1 MQSILAPTTMPE
13 TAPLPP
19 ITQGW
24 PLLGSLPALIRNP
37 FAFLTQARER
47 YGDIYTLNLGFIKII
62 VLNHPRQAQHLLRDH
77 ADKYGKG
84 GALWDSMRGL
94 VGNGLVV
101 SEGAFWLRQ
110 RRLMQP
116 HFHRQRLAG
125 LATAMIEAIDES
137 LALWNKAANRNAPFD
152 LMPAF
157 ANLTMRVVVKA
168 LFGTALSSAELDK
181 VGEQMAFALNYMPV
195 NAATSKLP
203 AWAPLPGRRR
213 YHETIAEIDK
223 VLYRIIA
230 ASRRDADPENHLLG
244 MLLNSVDEETG
255 EQMSDR
261 QLRDE
266 IFTLFLAGYE
276 TTSIALTWAFVYL
289 TSHPAV
295 MQKLQ
300 AEVEGVLAGRPPTFA
315 DLPKLIYT
323 RQILQEVLRLRP
335 PAYWGTRTAKAED
348 EIDGYRIPANT
359 MMIWLSYL
367 IHRHPEFWSN
377 PEEFDPDRFAS
388 PAEGTTARHPFA
400 WIPFGGGQHLCIGR
414 DFALVEG
421 TLALAM
427 IAQRFQIRTA
437 PGHRVREQLSTTLR
451 PKGGV
456 LVHLSPNR
464 LSEGSDSYTSP
475 FLPDHGG

>member
-1 MQSILAPTTMPE
+1 MQSILTPTTQPSM
-13 TAPLPP
+13 APLPP
-19 ITQGW
+19 MTQGW
-24 PLLGSLPALIRNP
+24 PLLGSLPAVIRNP
-37 FAFLTQARER
+37 FTFLRQARQR
-47 YGDIYTLNLGFIKII
+47 YGDIYTLNLGFMKII
-62 VLNHPRQAQHLLRDH
+62 VLSHPRQAQHLLRDH

-116 HFHRQRLAG
+116 QFHRQQLAG
-125 LATAMIEAIDES
+125 LASAMIEAIDES
-137 LALWNKAANRNAPFD
+137 LLHWSKANNGPAPFD
-152 LMPAF
+152 MMPAF
-157 ANLTMRVVVKA
+157 ANLTMRVVVKS

-181 VGEQMAFALNYMPV
+181 VGDQMAFALNYMPV
-195 NAATSKLP
+195 DAATSKLP
-203 AWAPLPGRRR
+203 AWLPLPGRRR
-213 YHETIAEIDK
+213 YHQTIAEIDK

-230 ASRRDADPENHLLG
+230 ASRGQTNSENHLLG

-300 AEVEGVLAGRPPTFA
+300 AEVDSVLAGRTPTFA
-315 DLPKLIYT
+315 DLPKLTYT

-335 PAYWGTRTAKAED
+335 PAYWGTRTSKTED

-359 MMIWLSYL
+359 MIIWLSYM
-367 IHRHPEFWSN
+367 IHRHPDFWAN
-377 PEEFDPDRFAS
+377 PEEFDPERFAL
-388 PAEGTTARHPFA
+388 PAAGAPPRHSFA

-427 IAQRFQIRTA
+427 IAQRFQISAA
-437 PGHRVREQLSTTLR
+437 PGHDVQVQLSTTLR
-451 PKGGV
+451 PKDGV
-456 LVHLSPNR
+456 LVQVAAR
-464 LSEGSDSYTSP
+464 
-475 FLPDHGG
+475 